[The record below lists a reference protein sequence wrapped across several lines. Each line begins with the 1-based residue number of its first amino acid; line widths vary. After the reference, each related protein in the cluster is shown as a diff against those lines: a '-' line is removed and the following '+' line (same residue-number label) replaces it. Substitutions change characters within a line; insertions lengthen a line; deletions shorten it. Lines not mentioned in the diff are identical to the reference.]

1 MPAIPDIDRSLG
13 YAANELGIA
22 HLDVELN
29 HLREGAELDVDP
41 IVGKPRRTNDGN
53 LVKHMAV
60 SFLMAVGFLPR
71 ITYIQENGDGDD
83 DEVEAIQGTIFAQAV
98 GDQT

>member
-1 MPAIPDIDRSLG
+1 M
-13 YAANELGIA
+13 AA
-22 HLDVELN
+22 
-29 HLREGAELDVDP
+29 
-41 IVGKPRRTNDGN
+41 
-53 LVKHMAV
+53 
-60 SFLMAVGFLPR
+60 GFLPR